1 MRRLLPALVLLAAAC
16 QNGHPPPH
24 AHASVNAAA
33 TPVVPAPVPAAAPA
47 NEVQPPA
54 RQNRAADP
62 ALADLSPAQRRA
74 YELGYR
80 DCGQGRYAPGNHLEA
95 YRIGCAAAHNR

>member
-24 AHASVNAAA
+24 AHASANSAGAVQAPAPA
-33 TPVVPAPVPAAAPA
+33 TPPATT
-47 NEVQPPA
+47 VQPPA
-54 RQNRAADP
+54 AQDRVPDP

-80 DCGQGRYAPGNHLEA
+80 DCSQGRYAPADHLEA
-95 YRIGCAAAHNR
+95 YRIGCAAAHAH